1 MITHCLASIAIVAV
15 AQGQLSWGVRLLGS
29 VETVRGARGVPR
41 PPVMQGFYEQSL
53 ASARAGLGEEAFA
66 ALWAQ
71 GRAMTPEQALAARDE
86 VRTAKPPTLARAP
99 TAPRPSDPDGLTERE
114 VEVLRLVAVILPM
127 VLQRGELEGKVSSPY
142 FWACGALAALMG
154 KHGFAEKLH

>member
-1 MITHCLASIAIVAV
+1 MLEESVALFRTMGNQSMITHCLASIAIVAV

-71 GRAMTPEQALAARDE
+71 GRAMTPEQALAARD
-86 VRTAKPPTLARAP
+86 
-99 TAPRPSDPDGLTERE
+99 
-114 VEVLRLVAVILPM
+114 
-127 VLQRGELEGKVSSPY
+127 
-142 FWACGALAALMG
+142 
-154 KHGFAEKLH
+154 